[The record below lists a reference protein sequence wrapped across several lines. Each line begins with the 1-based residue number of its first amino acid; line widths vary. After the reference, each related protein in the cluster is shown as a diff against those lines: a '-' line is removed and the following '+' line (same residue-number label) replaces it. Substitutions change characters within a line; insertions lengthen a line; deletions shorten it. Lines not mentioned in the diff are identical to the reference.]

1 MGNPIEEQIQ
11 QNIDELLMV
20 YEGLGALTDAYL
32 VRLKKKKN
40 TYFTGPELVK
50 ASQFLAALS
59 VIQDNDE
66 NLSVKE
72 LEQDVFSEDGVWNTG
87 IGDEICGFIR
97 EVTGQSCKEGEKIQA
112 VLGQYHIQ
120 G

>member
-20 YEGLGALTDAYL
+20 YEDMGDLTDAYTAQ
-32 VRLKKKKN
+32 LKKKKN

-59 VIQDNDE
+59 VIQDNEDD
-66 NLSVKE
+66 LSVDE
-72 LEQDVFSEDGVWNTG
+72 LEEDVFSEAGVWKSG
-87 IGDEICGFIR
+87 IGDEICAFIR
-97 EVTGQSCKEGEKIQA
+97 EVTGQPCKEGEQVQA
-112 VLGQYHIQ
+112 ILEKYRIH
-120 G
+120 